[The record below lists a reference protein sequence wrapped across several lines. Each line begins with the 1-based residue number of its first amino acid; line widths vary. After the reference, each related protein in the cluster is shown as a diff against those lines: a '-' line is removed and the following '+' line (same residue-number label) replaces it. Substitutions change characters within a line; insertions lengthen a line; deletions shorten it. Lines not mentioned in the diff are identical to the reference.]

1 MGRIHTKKIPSYQKD
16 IAKAWELFNCDIDID
31 KSKVSR
37 TVLDSWSRSREFAVN
52 AKLDKAPKLIQKC
65 PIYDVH
71 SDLRKAALPIIKGS
85 RKILDDNQL
94 FLLLA
99 SAEGTI
105 IEREG
110 NAKTLML
117 ADTQDLIVGSTWTE
131 ESIGTNA
138 VGTALSLKRPVQIV
152 AQEHYCEI
160 VKVWGCAA
168 VPIKDLRNGSILGV
182 LDTTGPE
189 HSFLSMNLGW
199 VNAMASCIELR
210 LNEDKNQEKYQLIE
224 SCMDRLNRWANDK
237 IMVFDNEGFLVWK
250 SPKIDADKS
259 LPHLLQNL
267 KIGNDV
273 KGLSLTLISKN
284 SLPSGIQRDWF
295 EAVINNNKTIGHI
308 LVMPQKNNVKI
319 VASAS
324 PSIHADVCKNSSLL
338 MGNSNEIFQLRE
350 LAKKIAK
357 HNGIVTITG
366 ETGTGKEVFAR
377 EIHNLSQRT
386 GNFVAI
392 NCGAIQKDL
401 LASELFGYA
410 EGSFS
415 GAKRGGMIGKFEAAK
430 DGTILLDEFCELP
443 MDMQVYLLRV
453 LEEREVVRIGEFTPR
468 RINARILVA
477 TNKNLEEEVEAKTL
491 REDLYYRVNATV
503 VNLPALREH
512 KEDIPFL
519 FNYFIEKVAR
529 ENNGLRPEVDKPFL
543 DTLSKYR
550 WPGNVRELKNFAEN
564 CFLMNSGEKLSLGNV
579 PQRMKEN
586 TVSIDAKE
594 LINSVG
600 SLKDIENKLIHETL
614 EMFNGNVSKAAEH
627 LGIARSTFYKKVKS
641 NRV

>member
-1 MGRIHTKKIPSYQKD
+1 MGRIYTQKISSYQKD

-31 KSKVSR
+31 ESKVSR

-52 AKLDKAPKLIQKC
+52 AKLDKAPNLIQKC

-71 SDLRKAALPIIKGS
+71 ADLRKAALPIIKGS

-168 VPIKDLRNGSILGV
+168 VPIKDLRDGRVLGV

-199 VNAMASCIELR
+199 VNSMASCIELR
-210 LNEDKNQEKYQLIE
+210 LNDEKNQEKNQLMG
-224 SCMDRLNRWANDK
+224 SCMDQLNRWVNDK
-237 IMVFDNEGFLVWK
+237 VMVFDNEGFVVWM
-250 SPKIDADKS
+250 SPEVGTGKT
-259 LPHLLQNL
+259 LPLLLQN
-267 KIGNDV
+267 V
-273 KGLSLTLISKN
+273 KVGRRVEELSLMKIEKN
-284 SLPSGIQRDWF
+284 SLPSDIKNDWL
-295 EAVINNNKTIGHI
+295 EAVVSNHKTIGHI
-308 LVMPQKNNVKI
+308 LIVSQKQKLKTKKPV
-319 VASAS
+319 S
-324 PSIHADVCKNSSLL
+324 PNMQINRNESDTLL
-338 MGNSNEIFQLRE
+338 IGGSHEMSELRK
-350 LAKKIAK
+350 LAKKLAK
-357 HNGIVTITG
+357 YNGIITITG
-366 ETGTGKEVFAR
+366 RTGTGKEVFSK
-377 EIHNLSQRT
+377 EIHNLSECS

-415 GAKRGGMIGKFEAAK
+415 GAKRGGMVGKFEAAK
-430 DGTILLDEFCELP
+430 NGTILLDEFCELP
-443 MDMQVYLLRV
+443 LDMQVYLLRV
-453 LEEREVVRIGEFTPR
+453 LEEREVVRIGESTPR
-468 RINARILVA
+468 TINARVLVA

-503 VNLPALREH
+503 VNLPELREH

-519 FNYFIEKVAR
+519 FNYFMDKVAR
-529 ENNGLRPEVDKPFL
+529 ENSGVSPDVGKCFFEA
-543 DTLSKYR
+543 LSKYR

-564 CFLMNSGEKLSLGNV
+564 CFLMNSGAKLTLDNI
-579 PQRMKEN
+579 PKRMREN
-586 TVSIDAKE
+586 IVHVDAKE
-594 LINSVG
+594 LIANVG
-600 SLKDIENKLIHETL
+600 SLRDIESKLIRETL
-614 EMFNGNVSKAAEH
+614 EVFNGNVSKAAEH
-627 LGIARSTFYKKVKS
+627 LGIARSTFYKKVKGNAS
-641 NRV
+641 